1 MNEILEYINENLDV
15 KSKIVADIKKK
26 GYNTRQVSVKQDREA
41 IFLTIRDYNVKISDI
56 DSIAKKYDNYET
68 DGQGSIMSGG
78 NTYVFVKV
86 NKDTAI
92 KLKDFFVS
100 KTYSKIKKVID
111 RIEKETESNKS
122 NEHILYNNKGYK
134 ISIYLSKNKGFF
146 NYSVFLTSD
155 KKNLTKSQTNGYGD
169 DPKDKTESITIN
181 DLYDDK
187 ALDLNNLVASVC
199 LNIAN
204 ILIKTEQV
212 DIFTDPKGFK
222 FKNDKI
228 LTLTQVEAE
237 IKKFLKKKYNN
248 DVVLSKYDDITNK
261 VNVFSQINFLKV
273 KDEIIDF
280 ISKVNKYKTINSL
293 VWIDMGLDDSI
304 KDILNK
310 DATMIKL
317 IDRIKDQFVNNSL
330 DILNHATIYKDKYG
344 NIITIRPEKNEF
356 YSLNL
361 ETKDKTM
368 ISLYDGKKVKDIS
381 FLVSYYENKFVI
393 VAKGQH
399 YSIEEAIFFTRFPLY
414 KDGVK
419 QQKQDIKLSDM
430 PYYGAKIPIGMGDGI
445 LLEVTRSSESNNSI
459 GYLMYEK
466 DSKRFNRI
474 VFSINI
480 KDDHLLLSS
489 SYYREQKYLKKD
501 VREIDKVIKE
511 FVEIIK
517 NNK

>member
-56 DSIAKKYDNYET
+56 DNIAKKYDNYET

-92 KLKDFFVS
+92 KLKSFFVS

-169 DPKDKTESITIN
+169 DPKDKTGSIIIN

-187 ALDLNNLVASVC
+187 ALDLDNLVNSVC

-228 LTLTQVEAE
+228 LTLTQVESE
-237 IKKFLKKKYNN
+237 IKKFLKK
-248 DVVLSKYDDITNK
+248 
-261 VNVFSQINFLKV
+261 
-273 KDEIIDF
+273 EI
-280 ISKVNKYKTINSL
+280 
-293 VWIDMGLDDSI
+293 
-304 KDILNK
+304 
-310 DATMIKL
+310 
-317 IDRIKDQFVNNSL
+317 Q
-330 DILNHATIYKDKYG
+330 
-344 NIITIRPEKNEF
+344 
-356 YSLNL
+356 
-361 ETKDKTM
+361 
-368 ISLYDGKKVKDIS
+368 
-381 FLVSYYENKFVI
+381 
-393 VAKGQH
+393 
-399 YSIEEAIFFTRFPLY
+399 
-414 KDGVK
+414 
-419 QQKQDIKLSDM
+419 
-430 PYYGAKIPIGMGDGI
+430 
-445 LLEVTRSSESNNSI
+445 
-459 GYLMYEK
+459 
-466 DSKRFNRI
+466 
-474 VFSINI
+474 
-480 KDDHLLLSS
+480 
-489 SYYREQKYLKKD
+489 
-501 VREIDKVIKE
+501 
-511 FVEIIK
+511 
-517 NNK
+517 